1 LTFRASQP
9 DASVA
14 LIAAQQA
21 TSNREVSMK
30 LLISTL
36 CLVSLAATTASAQPF
51 KPNEAGVTM
60 GHWHLNS
67 ANIET
72 NKKIFVGMGGT
83 ASEAGGLHRVTFPG
97 VVIIL
102 NVREPAPSK
111 GGTIG
116 SVVNHV
122 GFVVNNVQEQVAK
135 WKANGVAV
143 LPGGNNRLDQAF
155 VETPDGLRIEILEDK
170 NQKVAIRHEHVHFF
184 LPEAEVAKS
193 QAWYGKI
200 FGAKAGTRGPTNAPV
215 ADVPGVQLR
224 FNKADKA
231 QEPTKGRTLD
241 HIGFDVLDLQAFI
254 KTLEANGIKLDR
266 PYTQQAPGAA
276 LAFITDPWGTYI
288 ELNQRPNPVYLP

>member
-1 LTFRASQP
+1 
-9 DASVA
+9 
-14 LIAAQQA
+14 
-21 TSNREVSMK
+21 MK

>member
-1 LTFRASQP
+1 MLAY
-9 DASVA
+9 A

-122 GFVVNNVQEQVAK
+122 GFVVDNVQEQVAK

-143 LPGGNNRLDQAF
+143 LPGGNNRLDQAY
-155 VETPDGLRIEILEDK
+155 VETPDGVRIEILEDK
-170 NQKVAIRHEHVHFF
+170 TQSVPIRNEHIHFRATEGEIPQ
-184 LPEAEVAKS
+184 L
-193 QAWYGKI
+193 QAWYAKTFGGK
-200 FGAKAGTRGPTNAPV
+200 V
-215 ADVPGVQLR
+215 
-224 FNKADKA
+224 
-231 QEPTKGRTLD
+231 RT
-241 HIGFDVLDLQAFI
+241 
-254 KTLEANGIKLDR
+254 T
-266 PYTQQAPGAA
+266 
-276 LAFITDPWGTYI
+276 
-288 ELNQRPNPVYLP
+288 